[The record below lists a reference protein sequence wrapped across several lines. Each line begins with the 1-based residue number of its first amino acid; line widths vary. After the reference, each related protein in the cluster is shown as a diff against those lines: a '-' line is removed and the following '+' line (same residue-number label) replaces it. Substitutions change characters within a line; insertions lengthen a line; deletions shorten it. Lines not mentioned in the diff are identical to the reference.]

1 VSAIFELTM
10 VRAIEFAKPNVKS
23 GLIIQPRI
31 TAQLEGRTVKYLLLS
46 AAIAIAL
53 FNANSARAQEVTL
66 VAPGGMRCA
75 MDRIAPDFE
84 RKTVHPVKATIG
96 SGGATHQ
103 QVVHGEPFDV
113 PIVQPPYQDV
123 IDSGNVVTGSETPL
137 ATVAI
142 VVVVRKGDPKTDI
155 STPEA
160 VKRLL
165 LAAKAISYP
174 DGAGGLGGAAGVSF
188 DETLMMLGIFNEMKP
203 KVKRIKGVSL
213 MHLLTNG
220 DIDFAVS
227 FASEINDPGVEVVG
241 PLTKEISTPTS
252 LVGFVSAHAK
262 SPDVAKALLSYLS
275 SPEAAIAYEACGMQ
289 PGRWRSCL
297 TACGC

>member
-1 VSAIFELTM
+1 MKCFLFSVVCTF
-10 VRAIEFAKPNVKS
+10 
-23 GLIIQPRI
+23 
-31 TAQLEGRTVKYLLLS
+31 
-46 AAIAIAL
+46 AL
-53 FNANSARAQEVTL
+53 FNADLARAQEVTL

-75 MDRIAPDFE
+75 MDRMAPDFE
-84 RKTVHPVKATIG
+84 HKIGHAVKVTIG
-96 SGGATHQ
+96 SGGTTHQ

-123 IDSGNVVTGSETPL
+123 IDSGNVVTSSETPL

-142 VVVVRKGDPKTDI
+142 VVVVRKGDPKPDI
-155 STPEA
+155 SSPDA

-188 DETLMMLGIFNEMKP
+188 DQTLMKLGIFDDMKP

-213 MHLLTNG
+213 MQLLANG
-220 DIDFAVS
+220 DIDFVIS

-241 PLTKEISTPTS
+241 PLPKEISTPTS
-252 LVGFVSAHAK
+252 LVGFVSARSK
-262 SPDVAKALLSYLS
+262 SPEAAKALLTYLS
-275 SPEAAIAYEACGMQ
+275 SPDAAIAYKACGMK
-289 PGRWRSCL
+289 PGR
-297 TACGC
+297 